1 MIPDSAPFNP
11 EQRAW
16 LNGFFAGVFSTATN
30 GSATAT
36 TASVVSNG
44 APCAAAAAPPAEEIF
59 PWHDPALSLEERL
72 TLANGKP
79 VERQLMAAMAQLDCG
94 ACGYLCKTYSEAI
107 ARGDERDLTRCTPG
121 GSETAKTL
129 KKIVAARGA
138 EATAPAVGDGKNSQ
152 NGHAAAIAT
161 LAPSATFTPAAATA
175 TATPAVGVRDNPFQ
189 ASLVQCVRLTHL
201 DAPKDIRHVV
211 IDLLD
216 SGLHY
221 EPGDSLGVMPENC
234 PELIEAALAGIRRD
248 GRGDCH
254 SRRSATTALSRLA
267 AARGGVESVAA
278 GHIGVP
284 GRCGRR
290 SGGSRRLGGI
300 G

>member
-44 APCAAAAAPPAEEIF
+44 APSAAAAAPPAEEIF

-129 KKIVAARGA
+129 KKIVAAR
-138 EATAPAVGDGKNSQ
+138 AP
-152 NGHAAAIAT
+152 
-161 LAPSATFTPAAATA
+161 
-175 TATPAVGVRDNPFQ
+175 
-189 ASLVQCVRLTHL
+189 
-201 DAPKDIRHVV
+201 
-211 IDLLD
+211 
-216 SGLHY
+216 
-221 EPGDSLGVMPENC
+221 
-234 PELIEAALAGIRRD
+234 RRPPQ
-248 GRGDCH
+248 
-254 SRRSATTALSRLA
+254 RSATEKTVRTAMPRQ
-267 AARGGVESVAA
+267 
-278 GHIGVP
+278 
-284 GRCGRR
+284 
-290 SGGSRRLGGI
+290 
-300 G
+300 